1 MRVKD
6 KTQLSKVEGQDRLDE
21 LEEVELERERKAP
34 RHVRDGIPDQHYHTK
49 AIRDNSSWE
58 NTTAVKIWGRED
70 HQDEKKKARNRNI
83 HVGLNINY

>member
-1 MRVKD
+1 MGVKENS
-6 KTQLSKVEGQDRLDE
+6 QLSKVDGRDRLDE

-34 RHVRDGIPDQHYHTK
+34 RHVRDGIPDQHCQTK

-58 NTTAVKIWGRED
+58 NTTAVKIWRRED

-83 HVGLNINY
+83 HVGLNIYY